1 MSSFHR
7 SQLASI
13 RLLSAVMALLA
24 LAACESDSPQHRHA
38 PPEGDNAAADKEGP
52 EMEAHGTFFAGQIEV
67 ETLLNRAGFTGRS
80 EGKDEAAAGGGGS
93 GGGGSFGGGGGFG
106 GGGAGGGGGRRHGGG
121 SGGGLGS
128 GTGDD
133 GDVAPRIR
141 PTNLPAVRLHL
152 RLTNH
157 GSAPVEVEVVDFDSD
172 LGNFVVEPPKIEL
185 PPNKPVEAEPMTSRL
200 GVSSDSIAL
209 NVSLRIGD
217 RTDKQVLNLQ
227 AVTPAAPPSPA
238 PNPAP

>member
-1 MSSFHR
+1 
-7 SQLASI
+7 
-13 RLLSAVMALLA
+13 
-24 LAACESDSPQHRHA
+24 
-38 PPEGDNAAADKEGP
+38 
-52 EMEAHGTFFAGQIEV
+52 
-67 ETLLNRAGFTGRS
+67 
-80 EGKDEAAAGGGGS
+80 
-93 GGGGSFGGGGGFG
+93 
-106 GGGAGGGGGRRHGGG
+106 
-121 SGGGLGS
+121 
-128 GTGDD
+128 
-133 GDVAPRIR
+133 
-141 PTNLPAVRLHL
+141 VRLHL